1 MLSKYK
7 PQSLRWST
15 RPNVIWLPSL
25 SDPVSYFSAIPFWPH
40 GPAIMPGPCQISFL
54 PQGLCTAAWD
64 TLSLDSHGSLPH
76 SLEVF
81 AQMLPSQWDLPGFL
95 HLNCSAHLT
104 PGLLSHLP
112 WLYPF
117 CSMET
122 LLKYCTI
129 YVFIILFNLLFVSPL
144 EYERTEIFFP
154 SFVHWC
160 AYGRCSRFQGSL
172 KEHLPVHFLSK
183 CEFHVLYFRLVWKL
197 R

>member
-1 MLSKYK
+1 MWSCPHHLLT
-7 PQSLRWST
+7 QSLT
-15 RPNVIWLPSL
+15 FLQYL
-25 SDPVSYFSAIPFWPH
+25 F
-40 GPAIMPGPCQISFL
+40 GPMDLLLCLDHVRFHFC

-104 PGLLSHLP
+104 PGLLSHLS

-117 CSMET
+117 CSIET
-122 LLKYCTI
+122 LLKYCKI
-129 YVFIILFNLLFVSPL
+129 YVFIMLFYLLFVSPL

-172 KEHLPVHFLSK
+172 KEHLPVHFWVSVNFMFCILDL
-183 CEFHVLYFRLVWKL
+183 CES
-197 R
+197 